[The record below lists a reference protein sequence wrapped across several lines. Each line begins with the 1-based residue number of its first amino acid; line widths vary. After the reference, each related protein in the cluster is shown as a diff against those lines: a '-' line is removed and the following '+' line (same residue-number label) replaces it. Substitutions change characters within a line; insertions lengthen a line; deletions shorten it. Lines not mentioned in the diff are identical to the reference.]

1 MDGNGVQYVSRAAG
15 AQYDYGQDGYA
26 EKTGW
31 VASNDGLLAE
41 MRADGSLKI
50 VFSTAPG
57 ETDMQGLA
65 KVYDSNSD
73 HVFSIADKDFASFG
87 VWQDRDGDGVFDN
100 GEFVSL
106 KDAGITAINLITDGQ
121 AYSAADGDV
130 KIFGSSTYVKADGST
145 ALVQDVGFV
154 TDNPLPAAPAN
165 VRAAPLPPEAQG
177 QDDSSGN
184 GQHDQP
190 AHGAPHDMDMSMVM
204 PVTDHG
210 VDAIDIQWNAHGDG
224 HEGWTGEVLSVD
236 RMDAPDAH
244 GAPGGWTLFVDQGDG
259 LAPYH
264 PSPAEHLANQVLLEN
279 AAMVKID
286 MVSASGDHQQYVAE
300 DVSKIVWGH

>member
-1 MDGNGVQYVSRAAG
+1 MQYVSRAAG
-15 AQYDYGQDGYA
+15 ARHDYGQDGYA

-41 MRADGSLKI
+41 MRADGTLKI

-73 HVFSIADKDFASFG
+73 HVFSIADKEFASFG
-87 VWQDRDGDGVFDN
+87 VWQDRDGDGVFDT

-106 KDAGITAINLITDGQ
+106 KDAGITAINLITDSQ
-121 AYSAADGDV
+121 AYSAAEGDV
-130 KIFGSSTYVKADGST
+130 KIFGSSTFVKADGST

-165 VRAAPLPPEAQG
+165 ARAAPLPLAAQG
-177 QDDSSGN
+177 HDDGN
-184 GQHDQP
+184 DHEQHGQT
-190 AHGAPHDMDMSMVM
+190 AHGEPDDVDMSMLM
-204 PVTDHG
+204 SAPDQD

-236 RMDAPDAH
+236 RVDAPDAH
-244 GAPGGWTLFVDQGDG
+244 GAPGGWTLFVDHGDG
-259 LAPYH
+259 LAPYD

-286 MVSASGDHQQYVAE
+286 MISASGDHQQYVAE
-300 DVSKIVWGH
+300 DVSKIVWGQ